1 MPRNKVDLPYHVE
14 YLSILDE
21 EGRLDEALE
30 PKIPDDLLLKLHRAM
45 VLGRR
50 FDERV
55 LSLQRQGRIGTFA
68 PTSGQEASQLGA
80 CSGS

>member
-1 MPRNKVDLPYHVE
+1 MPRNKLNLPYDVE
-14 YLSILDE
+14 HLSILDE
-21 EGRLDEALE
+21 KGQLDKNLE
-30 PKIPDDLLLKLHRAM
+30 PKIPDDLLLTLHRAM

-68 PTSGQEASQLGA
+68 PTSGIMSA
-80 CSGS
+80 